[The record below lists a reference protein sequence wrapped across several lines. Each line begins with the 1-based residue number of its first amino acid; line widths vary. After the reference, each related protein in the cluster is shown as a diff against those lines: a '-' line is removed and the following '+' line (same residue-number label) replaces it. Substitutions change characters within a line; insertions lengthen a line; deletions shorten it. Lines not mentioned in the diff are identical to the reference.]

1 MYMMLMT
8 LLPFFFLLVLN
19 AIIIIKQTN
28 QANAKASAIQAFET
42 SSLTSTTF
50 DATECEK
57 IRKPLQAKV
66 SIISEAAVSPDDTI
80 TMIAVV
86 ILFLLC
92 NTLALVVNL
101 IETFFEP
108 DALLLNML
116 TDTSNFLVV
125 LNSSVNC
132 IIYLVFNKEYRAV
145 FFENV
150 TYLRQ
155 KFCCWFGIYQSP
167 RPDSN
172 QELLY
177 KNSKPSECESSSTTP
192 LAQHGN
198 RVHISTTKK
207 PPLPSM
213 SSSTANAGAAKD
225 LEAAQ
230 FQTNNGGGS
239 GYQSYQ
245 NDAST
250 SPIWQRQ
257 SDSMN
262 NEDYWASVV
271 AETSIT
277 FPSPALSYQHSN
289 FDLSIPDDAD
299 EIDSGWDEENGSQAT
314 RYRQH
319 PPYQQTTWLAE
330 VKITKHRTAGRPH
343 IYVKPISRNAQ
354 SNMSVTAL

>member
-28 QANAKASAIQAFET
+28 QANAKASAIQALET

-50 DATECEK
+50 DATDCEK

-132 IIYLVFNKEYRAV
+132 IIYLIFNKEYRAV
-145 FFENV
+145 FLETV
-150 TYLRQ
+150 AYLRQ
-155 KFCCWFGIYQSP
+155 KFCCWLGIYSTP
-167 RPDSN
+167 RPESN

-177 KNSKPSECESSSTTP
+177 KHSKPSESESTSTTP

-207 PPLPSM
+207 PPLPPM
-213 SSSTANAGAAKD
+213 SSSSAAAAARD
-225 LEAAQ
+225 LESQ
-230 FQTNNGGGS
+230 NNGGS

-250 SPIWQRQ
+250 SPVWQRQ

-262 NEDYWASVV
+262 NDDYWASVV

-299 EIDSGWDEENGSQAT
+299 EIDSGWDEENASQAT

-319 PPYQQTTWLAE
+319 PPYQTTWLAE